1 MGGAK
6 SMGTKAKSSF
16 GSFAKSARLDGGY
29 GLREA
34 AREMGVSGAY
44 LSSVENGSENPSGK
58 LMESMA
64 RLYGVPLED
73 LTSRATKPRATA
85 AAHGRAMQLSP
96 ELRALYRLGTE
107 LDADGLEELIRKFLQ
122 EKGITDDKEIEKKL
136 LQLKSELPRINKNAR
151 DGLFA
156 AEARPRFLSKRKIAD
171 MAYERLRRNGLTE
184 ESYKPPT
191 PIETLVDNEDGLLYR
206 IEELRSDKRGNP
218 MVLGLTGWD
227 EGGNRQIVINSCLAD
242 SDRASDVHRFNFTL
256 GHELFHAVEH
266 LPRMP
271 KERVGSL
278 NRVHLGGAIFV
289 ENEQRKFRSPAER
302 AVNAWATKSGGPRV
316 LATDEDWREWQAN
329 VFSSALLM
337 PEWAVREEFEARVGT
352 QSIVLDHNRN
362 PRDAALDLADKRVF
376 DSTVYDRSLA
386 DLFGVSRQAMAI
398 RLLELGLVGE
408 EVED

>member
-1 MGGAK
+1 
-6 SMGTKAKSSF
+6 MGTKSKSIF
-16 GSFAKSARLDGGY
+16 GSFVKSARLKAGY

-44 LSSVENGSENPSGK
+44 LSNVENGIEDPSGK

-73 LTSRATKPRATA
+73 LTSRATKPRASA

-96 ELRALYRLGTE
+96 ELRALYRLGAE

-136 LQLKSELPRINKNAR
+136 LQLKSELPRINKNAK

-156 AEARPRFLSKRKIAD
+156 AEARPRFLTKRKIAD
-171 MAYERLRRNGLTE
+171 MASERLRKNGLTE
-184 ESYKPPT
+184 ETYEPPT
-191 PIETLVDNEDGLLYR
+191 PIEMLVDNEDGILYR

-218 MVLGLTGWD
+218 LVLGLTGWD
-227 EGGNRQIVINSCLAD
+227 ESGNRQIVINSFLAD
-242 SDRASDVHRFNFTL
+242 SDRRSDVHRFNFTL
-256 GHELFHAVEH
+256 GHELFHAIEH

-271 KERVGSL
+271 KERVGQL
-278 NRVHLGGAIFV
+278 NRVHLAGAIFV
-289 ENEQRKFRSPAER
+289 EGEQRKFRSPAER
-302 AVNAWATKSGGPRV
+302 AVNAWANDSGGARV
-316 LATDEDWREWQAN
+316 LATNEDWREWQAN

-337 PEWAVREEFEARVGT
+337 PGWAVRKEFEARVGAE
-352 QSIVLDHNRN
+352 SVVLAHIENL
-362 PRDAALDLADKRVF
+362 RDAALDLADKRVF
-376 DSTVYDRSLA
+376 DSEVYDRSLA
-386 DLFGVSRQAMAI
+386 DLFNVSRQAMAI
-398 RLLELGLVGE
+398 RLLELGLVTE